1 MPNFYIHSL
10 TIEKIF
16 RMCKFIQFLRKK
28 ILLSPMDRVQLS
40 LNVHFIYSV
49 SFNIYNWILTFSSF
63 SAISLFGTSVKRRF
77 LDIKNL
83 FGVFFFNHMIYV
95 KLKTF
100 MLAMIEGLQ
109 NVRILNNRFSVRKSD
124 RTRGSIGE
132 HTCSTLKQLIVKV
145 FDDIYA

>member
-28 ILLSPMDRVQLS
+28 ILLSPMDRVKLS
-40 LNVHFIYSV
+40 LNVHFIYRV
-49 SFNIYNWILTFSSF
+49 SFNIYNWILSFSSF

-83 FGVFFFNHMIYV
+83 FGGFFNHMIYV

-124 RTRGSIGE
+124 RTRGSIRE